1 MDGSDYVYYVRPTR
15 PDEFYHHGVKGQK
28 WGLRRFQNSD
38 GSLTAKGRERYRVDN
53 FPNKVGRM
61 LFNTE
66 FGQRFAVRRNK
77 GFREDKKAIKDEYKK
92 AAQKVKD
99 KVQGKQQTKEQKAAT
114 KEKLNELKTQKK
126 ENIKTAKIAAADAI
140 YGGQSHNANKVI
152 QTESTGKAFAK
163 TMLMG
168 GFGAKRY
175 NEIRY
180 NPNGGAKR
188 GRAFISGYIYGDAAL
203 KTPELGYLNYASES
217 KTVKSKKDKKK

>member
-1 MDGSDYVYYVRPTR
+1 MDGGDIVYYTR
-15 PDEFYHHGVKGQK
+15 PIRSDELYHHGVKGQK

-61 LFNTE
+61 VFNTE

-92 AAQKVKD
+92 ATQKVKD
-99 KVQGKQQTKEQKAAT
+99 KVQGKEQTKEQKLAT
-114 KEKLNELKTQKK
+114 KETLKELKAQKN
-126 ENIKTAKIAAADAI
+126 ENINTAKVAAADAI
-140 YGGQSHNANKVI
+140 YGKQSHNANKVI

-163 TMLMG
+163 TMMMG

-203 KTPELGYLNYASES
+203 KSPSLGYLNYASES
-217 KTVKSKKDKKK
+217 KTARAKKNKK